1 MNLNARK
8 QQTFQATVSLYAVDR
23 ARNAIVYCL
32 VVDVLC
38 VGFAYSLWQLLQAD
52 NSHVASVAVPLLIH
66 CLAQT
71 TGANVFWEL
80 VENDFN
86 NEDWKV
92 RFSAG

>member
-1 MNLNARK
+1 M
-8 QQTFQATVSLYAVDR
+8 
-23 ARNAIVYCL
+23 C
-32 VVDVLC
+32 
-38 VGFAYSLWQLLQAD
+38 SLWQLLQAD

-66 CLAQT
+66 CLAQP

-86 NEDWKV
+86 SEDWKV